1 MNTSE
6 IASIQEYLRK
16 KFNNNLISLDMGSNR
31 NDSIEV
37 KLGSEFIGVIYKD
50 MEDGETSYNFNMS
63 ILDIDLQAA

>member
-6 IASIQEYLRK
+6 IARVQEYLRK
-16 KFNNNLISLDMGSNR
+16 KFNNSQIALDMGSNR

-63 ILDIDLQAA
+63 ILDIDLAA